1 MNKPFNP
8 KTKKVTTIGEE
19 LRFQREYYCY
29 KNNISLPLKIDSRD
43 KTRDERESLQDVL
56 YDFMDRNFDNNSEYA
71 TSYDVL
77 YAIENGKSKKKNDP
91 YNPNSYFLRMFCLFK
106 IYGFLDNMT
115 ILEILKYKYKLEPSF
130 ESSKKIITNLEEG
143 CTLDYLIRNG
153 QKGKAIKINIK
164 DEKAKCSKDTYLKFC
179 SEDEKDEVNKMYDE
193 ILKEEQYAIFCR
205 KELPIELLNE
215 FKELLKDNKQLSITP
230 IEKLLKKG
238 DRISLL
244 GATQKFSNTVTELKG
259 SLKDSDKKETLK
271 YKEFMEKYMDWQT
284 NGKSIIEEIKLETP
298 PEDTIMWGYIFTKEK
313 KELQKKMKKLSQL
326 ERYCVS
332 LELGRDTSYIDSFIN
347 NTLQG
352 ISLDTLL
359 QTLEY
364 FNMKDYKF
372 YNILNIIKR
381 DFSYDSMRFSY
392 YECI

>member
-1 MNKPFNP
+1 MNKPFKP

-29 KNNISLPLKIDSRD
+29 KNNVSLPLKIDSRD

-115 ILEILKYKYKLEPSF
+115 ILEILKDKYKLEPSF

-164 DEKAKCSKDTYLKFC
+164 DGKTKCSKDTYLKFC

-244 GATQKFSNTVTELKG
+244 GATQKFSNTVTELKE

-271 YKEFMEKYMDWQT
+271 YKEFMEKYMDWRT

-313 KELQKKMKKLSQL
+313 KELQRKMKKLSQL